1 MKNSLSKVVWPRA
14 ELKARLIRAKTIK
27 QEQLRQERQQF
38 LILMAG
44 ILILLTFALYTGAIN

>member
-14 ELKARLIRAKTIK
+14 ELKARSQRATTIK
-27 QEQLRQERQQF
+27 QEQLRQDRQQF

-44 ILILLTFALYTGAIN
+44 MLILLTFALYTGAIN